1 MDCIFCKIVAGEAP
15 ARIVYRDDLLTAFQD
30 VHPAA
35 PVHILIVPNRHIA
48 TLNDLTPADESWS
61 GHLLE
66 AARQIAAAQG
76 LTGYRLVLNVGADG
90 GQSVFHLHLHLL
102 GGGRLRS
109 HLGLG

>member
-15 ARIVYRDDLLTAFQD
+15 ARIVYRDERVTAFQD

-66 AARQIAAAQG
+66 TARQIAAAQG

-109 HLGLG
+109 HLELG

>member
-15 ARIVYRDDLLTAFQD
+15 ARIVYRDDLVTAFHD

-35 PVHILIVPNRHIA
+35 PVHLLIVPNRHVA

-66 AARQIAAAQG
+66 TARRLAAEQG
-76 LTGYRLVLNVGADG
+76 LAGYRLVLNVGAEG
-90 GQSVFHLHLHLL
+90 GQSVFHLHLHLV
-102 GGGRLRS
+102 GGRRLQS
-109 HLGLG
+109 HLGLA